1 VTRKILTFLFVFS
14 TFFLLASFL
23 SSCQA
28 KEFASFYK
36 TTYTFDKSGETYVTQ
51 EISLV
56 NQTSEYYVSEYSLS
70 IVGGEISKIEA
81 YDKVGPLKIS
91 TIEKDLTTIIT
102 LNFNEKVVGKEK
114 VLSFILKY
122 RARDLA
128 KKEGNLWQISIPKL
142 ANYEEI
148 DDYQAELKIPKEFG
162 KVAFI
167 NPNPSGQEDQG
178 DFLKLFFEK
187 SDLTSFGVLVT
198 LGQYQT
204 FDFKII
210 YDLPNPHPNSLIEK
224 ISLPPDT
231 NYQTVYY
238 QNLNPKPANVEVDA
252 DGNWLALY
260 EIPPKQTLQVV
271 AEGQVNIFSQSK
283 NQERINLEDREKY
296 LAPTNYWQAS
306 DQKIRNLALE
316 LKTPENIYNYLVKT
330 LEYDYSEVKKGAV
343 RKGAV
348 KTLDEPHKSICTDFT
363 DLFIALARAA
373 GIPARE
379 LDGFAYTEN
388 SRLSEIAQN
397 TDLLHSWPEY
407 FDEARKRWVMVDPT
421 WGNTSSGLDYFNKF
435 DMTHFVFVIHG
446 LSDTL
451 PYSPGAYRQSTEGKQ
466 ILVAFAQEEIV
477 DKPRFFEIEEVEPKH
492 IFSLKNNQIRMV
504 LRNTSGFFFDNERI
518 SLSSQDQIS
527 NSDWS
532 VQKIPPFSKFEI
544 TYSLK
549 PEEKTKDYQTDLVLK
564 IEDHEV
570 PFSILINSLLLRA
583 VVIGGGV
590 LALILFLLLKG
601 LGNKNKTCPEIADN
615 AKVN

>member
-1 VTRKILTFLFVFS
+1 MTRKILTFLFVFS

>member
-1 VTRKILTFLFVFS
+1 MTRKILTFLFVFS

-122 RARDLA
+122 RASDLA

-162 KVAFI
+162 KVAFF
-167 NPNPSGQEDQG
+167 NPNPRVQEDQG

-210 YDLPNPHPNSLIEK
+210 YDLPNPHSNNLIEK

-238 QNLNPKPANVEVDA
+238 QNLNPKPVNVEVDA

-260 EIPPKQTLQVV
+260 EVPPKQTLQVV
-271 AEGQVNIFSQSK
+271 AEGQVNIFSQPK

-306 DQKIRNLALE
+306 DHKIRNLALE
-316 LKTPENIYNYLVKT
+316 LKTPENIYNYLVET

-348 KTLDEPHKSICTDFT
+348 KTLEEPHKSICTDFT

-421 WGNTSSGLDYFNKF
+421 WGNTSGGLDYFNKF

-451 PYSPGAYRQSTEGKQ
+451 PYSPGVYRQSTEGKQ
-466 ILVAFAQEEIV
+466 ILVTFAQEEIV
-477 DKPRFFEIEEVEPKH
+477 DKPWFFEVEEVEPKH

-504 LRNTSGFFFDNERI
+504 LRNTSGFLFDNERI

-549 PEEKTKDYQTDLVLK
+549 PEEKMKDYQTDLVLK

-570 PFSILINSLLLRA
+570 PLSILINSLLLRT

-601 LGNKNKTCPEIADN
+601 LGNKNKTCPEITDN